1 MIRRPPRSTL
11 FPYTTL
17 FRSLLSR
24 WLDSRDGG
32 PYGTPHTPARRP
44 AMIRVSVMYPTSEG
58 KKFDYDYYVTKHMNG
73 LVRERWGSM
82 GLVKVEVDRGV
93 GGGAPGTPAP
103 YAAVGHV
110 FFRSLDDFQKASKAH
125 GKELFADVPNF
136 TTIAPQVQISEI
148 ILS

>member
-1 MIRRPPRSTL
+1 MCFCFFFLMIRRPPRSTL

-17 FRSLLSR
+17 FRS
-24 WLDSRDGG
+24 
-32 PYGTPHTPARRP
+32 
-44 AMIRVSVMYPTSEG
+44 
-58 KKFDYDYYVTKHMNG
+58 HMNG